1 MQFGRRTD
9 LLNWSWTEHD
19 GLHVHPP
26 SSVWWGRSFSVDGA
40 VFSSSFCSNFAF
52 LLLGLPASFRVS
64 VIAPH
69 FMAAVPKVAL
79 ADYTSDT

>member
-19 GLHVHPP
+19 GLHVYPP
-26 SSVWWGRSFSVDGA
+26 SSVWWGRNFSVDGA
-40 VFSSSFCSNFAF
+40 VFSSSFSAF

-64 VIAPH
+64 LIAPH